1 MKFDFNASGCKRSP
15 VTTPEGGEES
25 GKEDSQLIE

>member
-15 VTTPEGGEES
+15 VTPPEGGEES